1 MAVSIQT
8 IKVAGVIEKKGGNFA
23 AFVVANR
30 LSMGVGMNITS
41 QPPYDTRSSPPA
53 KSCLTESVRWTL
65 YAMDM
70 FTYSIIIV
78 CGTHSVHFDES

>member
-8 IKVAGVIEKKGGNFA
+8 IKVAEKKGGNFI
-23 AFVVANR
+23 VAMESKQTINGYCR
-30 LSMGVGMNITS
+30 ITS

-65 YAMDM
+65 YAMDV